1 MRRHCT
7 VLAIV
12 GLVTLAGC
20 GSLGPKTV
28 VRDTFNYNSAIA
40 ESSKNQLLQNIVRI
54 RYADMPIFLEVSSIV
69 NQYEV
74 KSNASA
80 RVDGELA
87 PFTFGGSYTERP
99 TISYTPLSGEKF
111 IRSLMTPLAP
121 EIVVHLIE
129 VGWPARL
136 VLGLS
141 VQAINGIYNQSGGGL
156 VSHPGDTRFDSL
168 VSSIA
173 IIQRSGVLVS
183 EIEQHDGETDM
194 LLMFREHP
202 DSRIQSEIASV
213 MKLLMLDPD
222 IPRFRV
228 SAGICPTESDEIKL
242 RTRSILM
249 IIHALA
255 MGIEV
260 PKSQQGETIDSTSG
274 PVENNTEDLSHVKIR
289 SGKSPPEDSYA
300 AIQYRN
306 YWFWIDNGDV
316 RSKRAFSF
324 VQLLMNLSEGGG
336 ERKTPVLTLPTG

>member
-1 MRRHCT
+1 MSYEDT
-7 VLAIV
+7 VLTIV
-12 GLVTLAGC
+12 GLVTLTGC
-20 GSLGPKTV
+20 GSLGPKTI
-28 VRDTFNYNSAIA
+28 VRDTFSYNSAIA
-40 ESSKNQLLQNIVRI
+40 EASKNQLLQNIVRI

-69 NQYEV
+69 NQYEI
-74 KSNASA
+74 KGNASA
-80 RVDGELA
+80 RVDSELA

-121 EIVVHLIE
+121 EIVLHLLE
-129 VGWPARL
+129 VGWPAEL

-141 VQAINGIYNQSGGGL
+141 VQAINGFYNRSGGGM
-156 VSHPGDTRFDSL
+156 VPHAGDTRFDTL
-168 VSSIA
+168 LSSIA
-173 IIQRSGVLVS
+173 SIQRSGVLVS
-183 EIEQHDGETDM
+183 EIEQHNGDTDM

-213 MKLLMLDPD
+213 TKLLMLDPD
-222 IPRFRV
+222 LLRYRV

-260 PKSQQGETIDSTSG
+260 PISQQGETIDSTSG
-274 PVENNTEDLSHVKIR
+274 PGENNTENLSHVRIR
-289 SGKSPPEDSYA
+289 SGESPPEDSYA

-306 YWFWIDNGDV
+306 H
-316 RSKRAFSF
+316 
-324 VQLLMNLSEGGG
+324 
-336 ERKTPVLTLPTG
+336 